1 MAGFGLVRWSPG
13 LAGLLAA
20 QTISPLGDAMAR
32 TALILYVQRTM
43 GSATAVGLLLYAQ
56 AIPPLAA
63 PFAGVV
69 ADRFAPGRLLSAGWL
84 TQAVLAGLLALS
96 LPPLGALLAAVFVL
110 ALIDTPLS
118 AAVGRCIRPW
128 WPMTISSRP
137 TPCELLCPG
146 IEVVRLHGLSHR
158 VQNRAHPVGLADRF
172 RRPAGVASDPESARP
187 LGVRGR
193 GEVRGQDPGGLL
205 GVFAAAEVL
214 DLAAMVRRGSP
225 PRLTSRHRW

>member
-69 ADRFAPGRLLSAGWL
+69 ADRFAPGRLLSASWL

-110 ALIDTPLS
+110 ALIDTPL
-118 AAVGRCIRPW
+118 
-128 WPMTISSRP
+128 
-137 TPCELLCPG
+137 
-146 IEVVRLHGLSHR
+146 
-158 VQNRAHPVGLADRF
+158 
-172 RRPAGVASDPESARP
+172 VACRQ
-187 LGVRGR
+187 R
-193 GEVRGQDPGGLL
+193 
-205 GVFAAAEVL
+205 
-214 DLAAMVRRGSP
+214 
-225 PRLTSRHRW
+225 